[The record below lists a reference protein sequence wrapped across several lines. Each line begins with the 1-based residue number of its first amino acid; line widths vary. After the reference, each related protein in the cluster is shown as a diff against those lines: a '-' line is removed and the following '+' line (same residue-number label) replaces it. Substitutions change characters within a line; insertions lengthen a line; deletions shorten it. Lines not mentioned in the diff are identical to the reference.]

1 MGDNRRKG
9 MTTEEKKQRRR
20 ELEQNPFHHALTLKT
35 ARAWR
40 ERNRD
45 KINARRRER
54 HASDPEFRAAENARQ
69 KRYRAANPDAQKKA
83 WKKWADKNRQRLH
96 ERDRV
101 RYQSEHGQALYKAK
115 LSRARERYATDEAY
129 RAHRRELNRLRE
141 NQRMDA
147 LRRDPAKWTAWRIKH
162 WWRPR
167 WEKAVA
173 DGPEAIARYLK
184 RARPDARREFTKWYS
199 ARLIDRRSGLGR
211 ILQAADEVAPEKSEK
226 SFRRPFTTER
236 KKSIIQT
243 VGPPRPQ
250 SKAKQRRQT

>member
-9 MTTEEKKQRRR
+9 MTPEEKKQRRR

-45 KINARRRER
+45 KINARRLER
-54 HASDPEFRAAENARQ
+54 HASDPEFRAAENERQ

-141 NQRMDA
+141 NRRMDA
-147 LRRDPAKWTAWRIKH
+147 LRRNPAKWTAWRIKH

-173 DGPEAIARYLK
+173 DGPDAIARYFK

-211 ILQAADEVAPEKSEK
+211 IVQAADELAPGKKVEKS
-226 SFRRPFTTER
+226 SRHPFTTKR
-236 KKSIIQT
+236 K
-243 VGPPRPQ
+243 
-250 SKAKQRRQT
+250 